1 MPILRDIWLTYPW
14 VVVTTALAYVYT
26 INQEKV
32 YEIEV
37 SKKLVFKVVKPFVC
51 SKRTWF
57 AAYVT
62 SVLICVAM
70 LQRYGSEPCYAHAIC
85 CSCRYVSWAMLICLC
100 SNFRIV
106 WKANHVSNQNDM
118 QDDFGIPKEQRGPEK
133 EVQGDSKEVAERSHH
148 EDLDEANSN
157 SLIEV
162 DHEHLKNIEYD
173 GYLCY
178 K

>member
-1 MPILRDIWLTYPW
+1 MCIHTISGTIVPILRDIWLTYPW

-51 SKRTWF
+51 SKRTLF

-62 SVLICVAM
+62 SVLICAKM
-70 LQRYGSEPCYAHAIC
+70 LQRYGSEPCFEYALC
-85 CSCRYVSWAMLICLC
+85 SSCRYVSWAMLICLC

-106 WKANHVSNQNDM
+106 WKANHVSNQNQNDM
-118 QDDFGIPKEQRGPEK
+118 QDDIGNLKEQRGHEK

-162 DHEHLKNIEYD
+162 
-173 GYLCY
+173 GP
-178 K
+178 

>member
-1 MPILRDIWLTYPW
+1 MTYPW
-14 VVVTTALAYVYT
+14 VVVTTALAYVCT

-37 SKKLVFKVVKPFVC
+37 SKKLVFKVVKPFVY
-51 SKRTWF
+51 SKRTWV

-62 SVLICVAM
+62 SVLICAKM
-70 LQRYGSEPCYAHAIC
+70 LQRYDSEPCYVHALC
-85 CSCRYVSWAMLICLC
+85 SSCRYVSWAMLICLC

-118 QDDFGIPKEQRGPEK
+118 QDDFVNLKEQKGHEK

-162 DHEHLKNIEYD
+162 DHENLKKIEYD